1 MRKPNS
7 EYLISLAKPAW
18 LYQSCTDSQNA
29 SSHHS
34 VSTIKKLSD
43 PPAPNT
49 CPIRNTESKVPRPI
63 SMQLLDITNE
73 SSGQPLPVLHH
84 PHNTEVL
91 PSVEREIPVFWFA
104 HFLLSCHWAPLKR
117 TCLYPLC
124 TLPLGIYGHWWDPL
138 SLFSR
143 LICPRSLSL
152 SHTCLSHRDIFSA
165 LFLFFFF
172 PSAVF
177 HMLS

>member
-84 PHNTEVL
+84 PHN
-91 PSVEREIPVFWFA
+91 SDFQCWERN
-104 HFLLSCHWAPLKR
+104 SC
-117 TCLYPLC
+117 
-124 TLPLGIYGHWWDPL
+124 I
-138 SLFSR
+138 
-143 LICPRSLSL
+143 LICPFPLVLPLSATEKNLSL
-152 SHTCLSHRDIFSA
+152 SSLHPPFRYLWTLMRSPESLLQADLSQVS
-165 LFLFFFF
+165 
-172 PSAVF
+172 
-177 HMLS
+177 